1 MLKFIFIVSFSFFIL
16 FNKKNY
22 WLVQNIIFLIRF
34 IWIVRQ
40 NFSFYFS
47 KITYEFGLDF
57 ISFGL
62 VLLRLWICGLII
74 IASQSVY
81 KYNNDRKLFIFL
93 ILSLLIFLLLTFRV
107 LNIFIF
113 YFFFERRLIPTFLLI
128 LGWGYQPERL
138 QAGVYLLFYTL
149 FASLPLLLGILYYYK
164 IFGNL
169 SFFLIKEIF
178 YRLLYLSIII
188 AFLVKIPIFFV
199 HLWLPKA
206 HVEAPI
212 SGSIILAGVLLKL
225 GGYGLLR
232 FLFFM
237 QKLALI
243 YNLIW
248 YTISLIGGFI
258 IRILCL
264 FQIDIK
270 SLIAYSSVAHIG
282 IVISGLITINHWGFI
297 GSYVLIIGHGLCSS
311 GLFCLSNIVYERVG
325 RRSILIN
332 KGLIRFIPR
341 LSLWWFLFRSRNI
354 AAPPS
359 LNLLGEIILINRV
372 ISWSWIRIII
382 LSFISFFSAAYSLY
396 LFAYRQHGIFFS
408 LSKSFRINYFREYM
422 LLFLHWFPLN
432 ILIIK
437 CEYFSLWI

>member
-1 MLKFIFIVSFSFFIL
+1 
-16 FNKKNY
+16 
-22 WLVQNIIFLIRF
+22 
-34 IWIVRQ
+34 
-40 NFSFYFS
+40 
-47 KITYEFGLDF
+47 
-57 ISFGL
+57 
-62 VLLRLWICGLII
+62 
-74 IASQSVY
+74 
-81 KYNNDRKLFIFL
+81 
-93 ILSLLIFLLLTFRV
+93 
-107 LNIFIF
+107 
-113 YFFFERRLIPTFLLI
+113 
-128 LGWGYQPERL
+128 
-138 QAGVYLLFYTL
+138 
-149 FASLPLLLGILYYYK
+149 
-164 IFGNL
+164 
-169 SFFLIKEIF
+169 
-178 YRLLYLSIII
+178 
-188 AFLVKIPIFFV
+188 
-199 HLWLPKA
+199 
-206 HVEAPI
+206 
-212 SGSIILAGVLLKL
+212 
-225 GGYGLLR
+225 
-232 FLFFM
+232 
-237 QKLALI
+237 
-243 YNLIW
+243 
-248 YTISLIGGFI
+248 
-258 IRILCL
+258 
-264 FQIDIK
+264 
-270 SLIAYSSVAHIG
+270 VAHIG